1 MLRIRLRRV
10 GRKKAPSY
18 RVVVADSRAPRDG
31 KYIEMLG
38 VYDPKTEPATFD
50 VNAEKVREWMRK
62 GAQPSESVERLL
74 RSAGVLD
81 NEGQKAASTAS

>member
-81 NEGQKAASTAS
+81 NESQKAASTAS